1 MYKKYRDR
9 FHFVPIFLWNSK
21 RLSAKFMSVTLPYMS
36 IWFGLLIIVVI
47 MVAAVVI
54 TYFIQNISAEISA
67 HIGFTVLM
75 LQIGTTVGIFL
86 IL

>member
-1 MYKKYRDR
+1 
-9 FHFVPIFLWNSK
+9 
-21 RLSAKFMSVTLPYMS
+21 MS

-86 IL
+86 LL